1 MTWVRLTD
9 FTPDAVCLVLAD
21 TLYADVSY
29 IRDWDEF
36 VAMTASSRA
45 AR

>member
-1 MTWVRLTD
+1 L
-9 FTPDAVCLVLAD
+9 DAICLVLAD
-21 TLYADVSY
+21 THYADASY

-36 VAMTASSRA
+36 VAMSRRARA